1 MSDLSNWRKSSFSYS
16 NGQCVEVGTGAA
28 SVGVRD
34 TALDR
39 SPVLTF
45 GAGEW
50 RRFTA
55 LLRADDHLPRLAS
68 ADLLAIVIAV
78 LRSGRR
84 HLGEM
89 DDGPPCAPPRG
100 YDKPLRLQDG
110 DSPRSGAR

>member
-1 MSDLSNWRKSSFSYS
+1 MSDNSGNWRKSSFSYS

-50 RRFTA
+50 RRF
-55 LLRADDHLPRLAS
+55 LAE
-68 ADLLAIVIAV
+68 VK
-78 LRSGRR
+78 
-84 HLGEM
+84 
-89 DDGPPCAPPRG
+89 RG
-100 YDKPLRLQDG
+100 G
-110 DSPRSGAR
+110 